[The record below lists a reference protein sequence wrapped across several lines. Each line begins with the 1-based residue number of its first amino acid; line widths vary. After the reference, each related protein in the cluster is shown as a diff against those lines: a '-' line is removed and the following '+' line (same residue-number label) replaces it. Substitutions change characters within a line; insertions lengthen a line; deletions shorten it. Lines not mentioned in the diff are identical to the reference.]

1 MGGFYRL
8 KQALDEI
15 AQMSFDPSRPDPG
28 QREKTNLIF
37 IFTFCVASKVLS
49 KP

>member
-28 QREKTNLIF
+28 QREKTNLHFYFHILCCLKSF
-37 IFTFCVASKVLS
+37 I
-49 KP
+49 

>member
-15 AQMSFDPSRPDPG
+15 AQMSFDPSRPDDPG
-28 QREKTNLIF
+28 QREKTNLHFYFHILCSLKSF
-37 IFTFCVASKVLS
+37 I
-49 KP
+49 